1 MLGISTLSLFW
12 RGIFVFYLIS
22 TIFLLDFRNCSDIVV
37 FVLFF
42 VVVFSVCFLF
52 LFVFCFCLFF
62 VFVCFL
68 FLFVFLGVFFV
79 VFSFYYRKWKT
90 LEIKDKY
97 RMYGVGEC
105 NSLIS
110 NNIHLLWKPFD
121 DLITWVAFVKP
132 IYLSFDGVFGFLC
145 YKYIDI
151 NFQFNLSFNKSFWPC
166 IADNT

>member
-1 MLGISTLSLFW
+1 
-12 RGIFVFYLIS
+12 
-22 TIFLLDFRNCSDIVV
+22 
-37 FVLFF
+37 
-42 VVVFSVCFLF
+42 
-52 LFVFCFCLFF
+52 LFF
-62 VFVCFL
+62 VFVCF
-68 FLFVFLGVFFV
+68 FGCVFV
-79 VFSFYYRKWKT
+79 VFSFYYRKWKM

>member
-1 MLGISTLSLFW
+1 
-12 RGIFVFYLIS
+12 
-22 TIFLLDFRNCSDIVV
+22 VV

-42 VVVFSVCFLF
+42 VVS
-52 LFVFCFCLFF
+52 
-62 VFVCFL
+62 VCFL

-79 VFSFYYRKWKT
+79 VFSFYYRKWKM

-97 RMYGVGEC
+97 RMNGVGEC

-121 DLITWVAFVKP
+121 DLITWVAFIKP

>member
-62 VFVCFL
+62 WVC
-68 FLFVFLGVFFV
+68 
-79 VFSFYYRKWKT
+79 YYRKWKT

-132 IYLSFDGVFGFLC
+132 IYLSFDGIFGFLC

>member
-1 MLGISTLSLFW
+1 
-12 RGIFVFYLIS
+12 
-22 TIFLLDFRNCSDIVV
+22 VV

-42 VVVFSVCFLF
+42 VVVS
-52 LFVFCFCLFF
+52 
-62 VFVCFL
+62 VCFL

-79 VFSFYYRKWKT
+79 VFPFYYRKWKM

-121 DLITWVAFVKP
+121 DLITWAAFVKP

-151 NFQFNLSFNKSFWPC
+151 NFQFNLSFDKSFWPC

>member
-42 VVVFSVCFLF
+42 VVVFS
-52 LFVFCFCLFF
+52 
-62 VFVCFL
+62 VCFL

-132 IYLSFDGVFGFLC
+132 IYLSFDGIFGFLC

>member
-1 MLGISTLSLFW
+1 MCMLGISILSVFC

-22 TIFLLDFRNCSDIVV
+22 TIFLLDFRNYSDIVV
-37 FVLFF
+37 FV
-42 VVVFSVCFLF
+42 LF

-62 VFVCFL
+62 WVCFCC
-68 FLFVFLGVFFV
+68 FF
-79 VFSFYYRKWKT
+79 FSFYYRKWKM